1 MKSLTLLLCLS
12 ALAACATVD
21 GAGRDMQT
29 AGQAISQE
37 ARQAQS
43 GM

>member
-1 MKSLTLLLCLS
+1 MKPLILLICLS
-12 ALAACATVD
+12 TLAACATVD
-21 GAGRDMQT
+21 GAGRDMQS